1 MSETYSAT
9 LPQVNLTPMMRQY
22 LEIKSSCPDAI
33 LFFRLGD
40 FYEMFLEDAVIAS
53 RILDITLTSRNKGSV
68 DEVPLCGIPYHSVQ
82 PYLVKLVEAG
92 YKVAI
97 CEQVEDPKSV
107 KGIVRREIVRIVTPG
122 LMAEAELL
130 RPKENNYLLALAA
143 GEGGRWGIALL
154 DLSTGEFRATEV
166 ADLDGA
172 RGEIVAIDPAE
183 LLITDDAAGAA
194 AGQTLA
200 LLLEG
205 RMVNRLPAWVF
216 ARDRASRLLCDFF
229 HCERLEAF
237 GCQDLPGAISAAGAI
252 LHYLQETQKGAIGHI
267 RALATYQV
275 AEYMLLDETTRRNL
289 ELVGTMRDNSRKGSL
304 LGILDH
310 TVTAMGGRLLRRW
323 VQQPLLD
330 LGRIRARQ
338 LAIAEL
344 VEKSLLRGDLQGDL
358 DGVYDLERLNGKI
371 AMATANAKD
380 LVALRLSIGRLPA
393 LRARFAD
400 LASPLLVSLC
410 GDIDPLEDLYAL
422 IATAIVDDPPFVLR
436 EGGLIRDGFDAELD
450 ELRQIGREGKGWIA
464 RLELQE
470 KEQTGISTLKVRYNR
485 VFGYYIEVPRSQVAR
500 IPEHYQRRQTLAN
513 AERYVTD
520 ELKVY
525 EEKVLGA
532 EEKLVERE
540 YELFLKIRQQV
551 AVEGPRIQGS
561 ATALAQL
568 DVLLGLAKVA
578 HERNYVLPEL
588 DESSD
593 LIIVDGRHP
602 VVETMSLAERFVP
615 NDVRMNLA
623 DEQILIITGPNMA
636 GKSTYMRQVALL
648 TLMAHMGSAIPAK
661 SARIGLVDR
670 IFTRVGA
677 SDNLARGLSTFM
689 VEMTETAHI
698 LHHATERSLLVLDEI
713 GRGTST
719 FDGISIAWA
728 VAEYLHDHAPV
739 AAKTLFAT
747 HYHEL
752 TDLALTRPRVK
763 NFNVAVREWN
773 DQVIFLRRIVAGP
786 ASHSYG
792 IQVGRLAGLP
802 IPIIERAKEIL
813 RNLESGEFEDEGAPR
828 LAKSRK
834 GGQKL
839 AISPQMALFD
849 SGSGAEIR
857 RELEVCDPTIMT
869 PLEALNFLDHLKR
882 LL

>member
-143 GEGGRWGIALL
+143 GEEGRWGIALL

-500 IPEHYQRRQTLAN
+500 IPEHYQRKQTLAN

-568 DVLLGLAKVA
+568 DVLLSLAKVA

>member
-143 GEGGRWGIALL
+143 GEEGRWGIALL

-252 LHYLQETQKGAIGHI
+252 LHYLQETQKGALGHI